1 MGGDGALAAKSVA
14 PPGVATRRVMRMS
27 SFPAEIALARIASRL
42 SSEPLERLPFQSGGS
57 HPKFTRLREP
67 EITRPCGAAVKDAII
82 AIGVIEGPRRR
93 RDLADSAVGIA
104 WGVG

>member
-1 MGGDGALAAKSVA
+1 MDDCFGKPPHRAWPRGASC
-14 PPGVATRRVMRMS
+14 GCRRVQLELISRALRRAY
-27 SFPAEIALARIASRL
+27 PASPWSAC
-42 SSEPLERLPFQSGGS
+42 PFGGS

-67 EITRPCGAAVKDAII
+67 VTRPCGAAVKDAII

>member
-1 MGGDGALAAKSVA
+1 MDGCFGKPPHRAWPRGATCGCRRFRLELISRAL
-14 PPGVATRRVMRMS
+14 
-27 SFPAEIALARIASRL
+27 ASRL
-42 SSEPLERLPFQSGGS
+42 SSEHLEHLPFQSGGS

-104 WGVG
+104 WGAG